1 MVQLQPIEKRRLSE
15 TIVEELRKRILGGEW
30 KPGDFLPP
38 ERELSQTLG
47 VTRVSLREALRML
60 EQESLIETRHGEGS
74 QVRDFTESAGL
85 GVLKHLVKLGLPSPE
100 LLRSTLE
107 FRAILGTELTR
118 LAAQKAGA
126 DDIEAL
132 AAIIAAEERDIDNPS
147 AVQRWDFLFF
157 ERLAVASRNQLIK
170 FLMNT
175 IREPYLQQGDLFS
188 PLIGEP
194 RELLGYHK
202 GILSAVKAGNPTQAA
217 KLAGQYLNHGMNRI
231 FKEEG

>member
-1 MVQLQPIEKRRLSE
+1 
-15 TIVEELRKRILGGEW
+15 
-30 KPGDFLPP
+30 
-38 ERELSQTLG
+38 
-47 VTRVSLREALRML
+47 VSLREALRML

-74 QVRDFTESAGL
+74 QVRDFTESSGL

-118 LAAQKAGA
+118 LAAEKAGP

-132 AAIIAAEERDIDNPS
+132 EAIIAAEEDEIDNPS

-188 PLIGEP
+188 ALIGEP
-194 RELLGYHK
+194 NELLGYHK
-202 GILSAVKAGNPTQAA
+202 GILSAIKARNPARAA
-217 KLAGQYLNHGMNRI
+217 RLAATYLNHGMNRI